1 MRELVDLLKVLAD
14 ESRLKIIF
22 ALEKKPAC
30 VCELAFFLKL
40 TQATISSHLKQLRQA
55 GLVDYKKDG
64 KWVEYF
70 LSDNDTFRTM
80 MTQLKLYIPDRD
92 KFDYEMNRIVD
103 INRDNLKKLS
113 K

>member
-1 MRELVDLLKVLAD
+1 MRELVDLLKVMAD

-30 VCELAFFLKL
+30 VCELANFLKL
-40 TQATISSHLKQLRQA
+40 SQATVSSHLKQLRQA
-55 GLVDYKKDG
+55 GMVDYKKDG

-70 LSDNDTFRTM
+70 LSENENIRNLTVQM
-80 MTQLKLYIPDRD
+80 KLFIKNKDQFE
-92 KFDYEMNRIVD
+92 KEMNNVLT
-103 INRDNLKKLS
+103 INRECLS